1 MRALDA
7 LRKLD
12 LDALEVGR
20 YELEGDK
27 LYYMIQDVDTRSF
40 DESRPEAHRRYA
52 DIQLPLSA
60 AERYGYAL
68 PQAELAVTEDKFETN
83 DVAFY
88 AAPANEAF
96 IDVEPGTYAV
106 FLPHELHRP
115 CLAVGAKGKLRKAVV
130 KIHTSLLG
138 L

>member
-1 MRALDA
+1 MIVGLLSDLGKQKSVLPAAVVRALDA

-68 PQAELAVTEDKFETN
+68 PQADLAVSED
-83 DVAFY
+83 
-88 AAPANEAF
+88 
-96 IDVEPGTYAV
+96 
-106 FLPHELHRP
+106 
-115 CLAVGAKGKLRKAVV
+115 
-130 KIHTSLLG
+130 
-138 L
+138 